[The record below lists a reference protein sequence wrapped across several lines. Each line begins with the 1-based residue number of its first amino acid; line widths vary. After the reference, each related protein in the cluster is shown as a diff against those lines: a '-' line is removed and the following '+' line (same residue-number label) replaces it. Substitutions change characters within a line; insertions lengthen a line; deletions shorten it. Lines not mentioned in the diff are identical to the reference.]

1 MESQMHVTHPRNTTT
16 QSNHREGND
25 FQQDLL
31 RSAGGTSLFI
41 KPMESVQTIQKKE
54 PFSCLSTEAGKT
66 ARLSRR
72 QIIVTGLFAAASL
85 VLGLGW
91 GNRRSWAANSS
102 YPNTIEFLR
111 IAHKREVKMYH
122 QYLEFG
128 RQAKVE
134 GYRGIAYL
142 CSAFATAELI
152 HAQNFA
158 KILTRL
164 EVEIVP
170 HSKPQITVGSTSDN
184 LVKAVNDEMDDIDN
198 FYPGMVK
205 NMNPEGFQDA
215 ISFATF
221 AWKSEMQHRDVLM
234 KIQQWAPWFFEKVA
248 KTIDEKTDQY
258 FVCQIC
264 GSTMDEIPP
273 DKCPICHF
281 SSEHYRKIEY
291 PT

>member
-1 MESQMHVTHPRNTTT
+1 MENQMSVTPTQNATTE
-16 QSNHREGND
+16 SNQPEHYE
-25 FQQDLL
+25 DLL
-31 RSAGGTSLFI
+31 RSAPGTSSLV
-41 KPMESVQTIQKKE
+41 KPMRSLQTIQKKA
-54 PFSCLSTEAGKT
+54 PTLSCLSIGAWKT
-66 ARLSRR
+66 AHLSRR
-72 QIIVTGLFAAASL
+72 QIMATGLFAAASL
-85 VLGLGW
+85 VLGLGL
-91 GNRRSWAANSS
+91 GKRKSWAANSS
-102 YPNTIEFLR
+102 YPKTIEFLR

-128 RQAKVE
+128 RKAKEE

-142 CSAFATAELI
+142 CAAFSTAELI

-170 HSKPQITVGSTSDN
+170 PNKAQVAVKNTSDN
-184 LVKAVNDEMDDIDN
+184 LMKAANDEIYDIDV
-198 FYPGMVK
+198 FYPDMVK
-205 NMNPEGFQDA
+205 NVNPEGFQDA
-215 ISFATF
+215 INFATF
-221 AWKSEMQHRDVLM
+221 AWESEKQHRDILL
-234 KIQQWAPWFFEKVA
+234 KIQRWAPWFFEKVA

-258 FVCQIC
+258 FVCQFC

-273 DKCPICHF
+273 DTCPICHF